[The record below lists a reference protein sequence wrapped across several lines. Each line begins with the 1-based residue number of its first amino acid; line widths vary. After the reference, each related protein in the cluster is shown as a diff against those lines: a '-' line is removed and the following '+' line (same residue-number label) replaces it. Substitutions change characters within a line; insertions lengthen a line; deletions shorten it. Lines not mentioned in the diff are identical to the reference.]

1 MPFVDDL
8 ANLSKLIDY
17 VLTTAP
23 LDYLIAP
30 LVLIS
35 HSFSM
40 MTEYDV
46 QL

>member
-17 VLTTAP
+17 VLTAP